1 MVRGVAVDNVRA
13 CMREW
18 TFAEA
23 YRLHLGDA
31 SGFQFGTS
39 SAEKKKKTFVN
50 VIQTCQFLRD
60 QSVHG
65 IARNCGC
72 GSSLWEERF
81 THMPILNEHF
91 Q

>member
-1 MVRGVAVDNVRA
+1 MVRRVAVDNVKA
-13 CMREW
+13 CMRNW
-18 TFAEA
+18 KFAEA
-23 YRLHLGDA
+23 YCLHIGDA
-31 SGFQFGTS
+31 SGFLSGTS
-39 SAEKKKKTFVN
+39 SAEKKKPFVN

-72 GSSLWEERF
+72 RSSLGRSVL
-81 THMPILNEHF
+81 ILNAHF